1 MKKLR
6 NIIIEA
12 YYYGKLPKGMT
23 LYDFRVIEIIYEDLL
38 LKRQSEFINEKIKSL
53 LESLGLKTKEKGV
66 GWVVFR

>member
-6 NIIIEA
+6 NIIIEV
-12 YYYGKLPKGMT
+12 YDSGKLPKGMT
-23 LYDFRVIEIIYEDLL
+23 LYDFRAIEIIYEDLL
-38 LKRQSEFINEKIKSL
+38 LKRQSEFINKKIKSL

>member
-6 NIIIEA
+6 NIIIEV
-12 YYYGKLPKGMT
+12 YDSGKLPKGMT

-38 LKRQSEFINEKIKSL
+38 HKRQSEFINEEIKPL
-53 LESLGLKTKEKGV
+53 LERLGFKTKEKGV

>member
-12 YYYGKLPKGMT
+12 YDSGKLPKGMT
-23 LYDFRVIEIIYEDLL
+23 LYDFRVIEVIYEDLL
-38 LKRQSEFINEKIKSL
+38 HKRQSEFINEEIKPL
-53 LESLGLKTKEKGV
+53 LEHSGLKVKEKGV

>member
-12 YYYGKLPKGMT
+12 YDSGKLPKGMT

-38 LKRQSEFINEKIKSL
+38 YKRQSEFINEEIKPL
-53 LESLGLKTKEKGV
+53 LECSGLKVKEKGV